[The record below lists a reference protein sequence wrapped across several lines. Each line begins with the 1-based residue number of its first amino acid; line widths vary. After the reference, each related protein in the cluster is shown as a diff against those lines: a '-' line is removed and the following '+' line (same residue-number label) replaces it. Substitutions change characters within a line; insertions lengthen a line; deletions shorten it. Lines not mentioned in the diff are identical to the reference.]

1 MKLLPDELLCAV
13 LDQMPV
19 ARLALRE
26 LDDGPAAMPIVFAR
40 AEGALW
46 MPIDGKPKRDNRRP
60 ARLAQL
66 ERAPGVMLVLDHY
79 EDDWSRL
86 WWIRLRCTA
95 EVLAGKHPEWGEAET
110 ALHAKYPQY
119 RIVPM
124 FDGEPT
130 LVRFE
135 WRAVSWWEGGAD
147 AIARWCDGG
156 ASEP

>member
-1 MKLLPDELLCAV
+1 MPVLPDELLCTV

-26 LDDGPAAMPIVFAR
+26 LDDAPAAMPIVFAR
-40 AEGALW
+40 AAGALW

-95 EVLAGKHPEWGEAET
+95 CVVAGKHPDWGVVEA
-110 ALHAKYPQY
+110 ALADKYPQY
-119 RIVPM
+119 QTTPM

-135 WRAVSWWEGGAD
+135 WRSVSVWEGGPQAVQRW
-147 AIARWCDGG
+147 ARDW
-156 ASEP
+156 APAP